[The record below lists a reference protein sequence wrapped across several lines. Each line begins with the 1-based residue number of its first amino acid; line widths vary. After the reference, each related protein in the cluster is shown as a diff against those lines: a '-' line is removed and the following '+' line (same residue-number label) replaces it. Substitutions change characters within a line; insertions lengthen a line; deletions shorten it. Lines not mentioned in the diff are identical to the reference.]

1 MPFFC
6 SSRRQRQSLG
16 VDRSACA
23 PIQKTFF
30 GQPCEAGRTVPRAI
44 LKESCVA
51 NRIRPSNGSRTQV
64 CALGPQ
70 TGFADVHPSSNR
82 TFGQSPDASFSGVPE
97 ESRNT
102 ETASTRVFLD
112 AEPGV
117 LALPPYSVRNA
128 CIGSIRDA
136 LHAGTR
142 QASPATASSVAA
154 TVAKI
159 LGSSGRVP

>member
-1 MPFFC
+1 MQRKFSTNIAIGTDPQSMSELAIMR
-6 SSRRQRQSLG
+6 SSRL
-16 VDRSACA
+16 
-23 PIQKTFF
+23 PL
-30 GQPCEAGRTVPRAI
+30 RTVDESPSHSSQSEGVTI
-44 LKESCVA
+44 EEEECTKCCTHPLLKES
-51 NRIRPSNGSRTQV
+51 RK
-64 CALGPQ
+64 
-70 TGFADVHPSSNR
+70 
-82 TFGQSPDASFSGVPE
+82 
-97 ESRNT
+97 T
-102 ETASTRVFLD
+102 ETASTRVFFD